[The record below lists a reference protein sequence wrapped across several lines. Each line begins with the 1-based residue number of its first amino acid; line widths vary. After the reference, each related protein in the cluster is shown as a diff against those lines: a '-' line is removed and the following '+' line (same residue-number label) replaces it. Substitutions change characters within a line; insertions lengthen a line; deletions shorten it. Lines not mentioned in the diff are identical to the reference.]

1 MTYLSPSCLYKLPIS
16 KLVPHLHQRGTRY
29 FLIPY
34 VPSSIFHFLPSSV
47 PDRAPVDLN
56 AWKTAS
62 TEFHVTWRDVPDA
75 YKNGIIQGFRISY
88 AEANGNSQSVI
99 KEVSPEERWISI
111 TGLKKFTLYNITILA
126 FTRKGSGVS
135 SSKIRKTDQ
144 DGKSGIFLCG
154 NNSCQLL

>member
-16 KLVPHLHQRGTRY
+16 KLLPHLHQRGTRY

-34 VPSSIFHFLPSSV
+34 VPSSIFHFRPSSV

-56 AWKTAS
+56 AWTTDS
-62 TEFHVTWRDVPDA
+62 TEFQVTWKDVPDA
-75 YKNGIIQGFRISY
+75 CKNGIIQGFRISY

-111 TGLKKFTLYNITILA
+111 TGLKKFTLYNITLLA

-135 SSKIRKTDQ
+135 SSKIRMTEQ
-144 DGKSGIFLCG
+144 DGMS
-154 NNSCQLL
+154 

>member
-16 KLVPHLHQRGTRY
+16 KLVPQLCQRWTRC
-29 FLIPY
+29 FPIPY
-34 VPSSIFHFLPSSV
+34 VPSSTFDFPPSSV

-56 AWKTAS
+56 AWTTDS
-62 TEFHVTWRDVPDA
+62 SEFQVTWKDVPEA

-99 KEVSPEERWISI
+99 KDVSPEERWISI

-126 FTRKGSGVS
+126 FTRKGSGIS
-135 SSKIRKTDQ
+135 SSKIRMTEQ
-144 DGKSGIFLCG
+144 DGMS
-154 NNSCQLL
+154 